1 MAVIVEKRG
10 EDRKWLKV
18 GQHDRRADALAS
30 LPNGILR
37 HIGETTELDV
47 MDGDEYRI
55 RPVPR
60 KRNRRMMDAVMASV
74 GMVRVK
80 GALGGTY
87 WE

>member
-10 EDRKWLKV
+10 ENRKWVRV

-30 LPNGILR
+30 LPYGIIR
-37 HIGETTELDV
+37 HIGKTTEVDV
-47 MDGDEYRI
+47 VNGDEYRI

-60 KRNRRMMDAVMASV
+60 KRTNMRDLMASV

-80 GALGGTY
+80 GALGGVY